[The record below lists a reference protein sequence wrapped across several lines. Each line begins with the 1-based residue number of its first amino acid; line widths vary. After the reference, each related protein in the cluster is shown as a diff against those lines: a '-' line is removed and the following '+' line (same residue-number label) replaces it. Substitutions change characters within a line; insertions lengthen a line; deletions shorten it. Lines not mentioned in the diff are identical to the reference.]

1 MKEVITILEGLIVDA
16 SYVRQAYPTMREEAR
31 KLAELLYYEIRN
43 LMLLEISMEATSA
56 AITMNT
62 NQLREKGII

>member
-1 MKEVITILEGLIVDA
+1 MTQTIDVLEKLIIDA
-16 SYVRQAYPTMREEAR
+16 SYTREAYPRMREEAR

-43 LMLLEISMEATSA
+43 LILLEISMEATSA

-62 NQLREKGII
+62 NQLRDKGII

>member
-16 SYVRQAYPTMREEAR
+16 SHVRQAYPAMRDEAR
-31 KLAELLYYEIRN
+31 TLAELLYYEIRN
-43 LMLLEISMEATSA
+43 LILLEISIEATSV

-62 NQLREKGII
+62 GKLREKGII

>member
-16 SYVRQAYPTMREEAR
+16 SHVRQAYPAMRDEAR

-43 LMLLEISMEATSA
+43 LILLEISTEATSA

-62 NQLREKGII
+62 NQLRDKGII